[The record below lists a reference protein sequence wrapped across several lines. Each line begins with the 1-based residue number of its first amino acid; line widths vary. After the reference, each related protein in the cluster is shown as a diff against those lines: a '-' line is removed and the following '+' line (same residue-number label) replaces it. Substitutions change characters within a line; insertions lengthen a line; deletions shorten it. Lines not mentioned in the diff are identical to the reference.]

1 MSHLSLAKKIESN
14 SIDAV
19 EDNMPGNKPS
29 PYERAEQKL
38 DAVKIGAIV
47 MAFIFYGGLSAEYGL
62 ALGSLITGGV
72 AALLIPVA
80 IFLHRNRERLEEKF
94 MHKVLDIPEPVLNE
108 VFETDLRIFATK
120 NGLQLYAKTDFP
132 RYSNQRFV
140 LVKCDDVP
148 NGILY
153 EIKSQYFDKKQ
164 CAESLDLQVP
174 DSEPMAKAWD
184 KKLRSKL
191 HKNPD
196 MAIEIAYDPK
206 ALN

>member
-1 MSHLSLAKKIESN
+1 MDPA
-14 SIDAV
+14 
-19 EDNMPGNKPS
+19 EDDMPGNKPS
-29 PYERAEQKL
+29 AYERAEQKL

-47 MAFIFYGGLSAEYGL
+47 MAFIFYGGLSAEFGL

-80 IFLHRNRERLEEKF
+80 IFLHRNRARLEAKF
-94 MHKVLDIPEPVLNE
+94 MMRALDISEPTSDE
-108 VFETDLRIFATK
+108 IFETDLRIFPTK
-120 NGLQLYAKTDFP
+120 NGLQIYAKTDFP
-132 RYSNQRFV
+132 RYSNQKFV

-184 KKLRSKL
+184 KKLRGKL